1 MTKRTLSALFATSIL
16 LAVALA
22 LPSHG
27 NQAAAVVGNSIV
39 TGAGAGVFPAGAS
52 FNSIELAG
60 GTFGIGA
67 QISSTGSADGTLEAQ
82 FTGTSL
88 IGLSQWITING
99 WITSATSNPD
109 GSVTLNGTS
118 TLDMGDGTPPTGGL
132 TLVVNAGPTGVT
144 LTIGGT
150 TLPTLPKSDGW
161 VINE

>member
-1 MTKRTLSALFATSIL
+1 MSKRILSVFFATL
-16 LAVALA
+16 VVATVAVAF
-22 LPSHG
+22 PREG
-27 NQAAAVVGNSIV
+27 NKAAAVVGDSIV

-52 FNSIELAG
+52 FNTIELSG

-67 QISSTGSADGTLEAQ
+67 QILSTGAASGSLEVQ
-82 FTGTSL
+82 YTGNSL

-99 WITSATSNPD
+99 WITSGTSNPD

-132 TLVVNAGPTGVT
+132 ALVVTAGPAGVT
-144 LTIGGT
+144 VSVGGT

>member
-1 MTKRTLSALFATSIL
+1 MTKRIVSAFFATLIL
-16 LAVALA
+16 VAVAFA
-22 LPSHG
+22 VPRHD
-27 NQAAAVVGNSIV
+27 NQAAAVVGDSIV

-60 GTFGIGA
+60 GTFGLGA
-67 QISSTGSADGTLEAQ
+67 QISTTGSANGTLEVQ

-109 GSVTLNGTS
+109 GSVTLNGTG
-118 TLDMGDGTPPTGGL
+118 TLDLGDGTPPTGGL
-132 TLVVNAGPTGVT
+132 ALVANAGPGGLTV
-144 LTIGGT
+144 TIGGT

>member
-1 MTKRTLSALFATSIL
+1 MSKRILGVLLTTLFSVAIV
-16 LAVALA
+16 VAL
-22 LPSHG
+22 PRQG
-27 NQAAAVVGNSIV
+27 QQAAAVVGNSIV

-52 FNSIELAG
+52 FNSIELSG

-99 WITSATSNPD
+99 WITSGTSNPD

-132 TLVVNAGPTGVT
+132 ALVVNAGPTGVT
-144 LTIGGT
+144 LTVGGT

>member
-1 MTKRTLSALFATSIL
+1 MTKRTLSAFFAASIL

-144 LTIGGT
+144 LTVGGT

>member
-1 MTKRTLSALFATSIL
+1 MTKRILSALLTTLVVVS
-16 LAVALA
+16 VAIA
-22 LPSHG
+22 FPYRG
-27 NQAAAVVGNSIV
+27 DRAAAVIGDSVV

-52 FNSIELAG
+52 FNSIELSG
-60 GTFGIGA
+60 GTFGLGA
-67 QISSTGSADGTLEAQ
+67 QISSTGSANGSLEVQ

-99 WITSATSNPD
+99 WITSGTSNPD

-118 TLDMGDGTPPTGGL
+118 TLDMGDGTPPAGGL
-132 TLVVNAGPTGVT
+132 ALVVTAGPAGVT
-144 LTIGGT
+144 LTVGGT

>member
-1 MTKRTLSALFATSIL
+1 MTKRTLSALFAASIL

-132 TLVVNAGPTGVT
+132 ALVVNAGPTGVT
-144 LTIGGT
+144 LTVGGT

>member
-1 MTKRTLSALFATSIL
+1 MSKRILSVFFATL
-16 LAVALA
+16 VVATVAVAF
-22 LPSHG
+22 PREG
-27 NQAAAVVGNSIV
+27 NKAAAVVGDSIV

-52 FNSIELAG
+52 FNTIELSG

-67 QISSTGSADGTLEAQ
+67 QILSTGAASGSLEVQ
-82 FTGTSL
+82 YTGNSL

-99 WITSATSNPD
+99 WVTSGTSNPD
-109 GSVTLNGTS
+109 GSV

-132 TLVVNAGPTGVT
+132 ALVVTAGPAGVT
-144 LTIGGT
+144 VSVGGT